1 MFGPR
6 QMAPGETARL
16 QAYAHPPEALLS
28 HYRAL
33 LDRDELDPQAHN
45 NLGLLFRDRGMLDQA
60 VREFR
65 RALIIDAEDNF
76 SSMLAR
82 PAISVTRIR
91 MSLPT
96 TVGSRWL

>member
-1 MFGPR
+1 ML
-6 QMAPGETARL
+6 RL
-16 QAYAHPPEALLS
+16 ALYYHRAGDFDRAQA

-65 RALIIDAEDNF
+65 RALIIDEHDCVLLVLWRASRTGVSE
-76 SSMLAR
+76 R
-82 PAISVTRIR
+82 
-91 MSLPT
+91 
-96 TVGSRWL
+96 TVRK